1 MQRNCR
7 PWVRADS
14 GTTHDM
20 SEQPPKNRSGAS
32 AQRRGTAL
40 IKKRIFSLRS
50 LLLFLIFAAFV
61 YFLLTRFHADWG
73 ATFDT
78 IARMNIGFYA
88 LAFALYYATFILRG
102 QRWRMLAQNT
112 GELDALP
119 QGRLPTIR
127 ESSTYILIGWFVNS
141 VTWLRM
147 GDGYR
152 AWLFARGSGGS
163 FSWSLGTVLAERV
176 LDVASMLL
184 ILLASALLLS
194 TTEVSRIAQTVIWLT
209 LAVVIGSL
217 VMLFAMKLWGSR
229 FARFLPARLEA
240 EFHRFQ
246 SGTLGSMKQMPT
258 VIALGGGAWAL
269 EVARLYFVAQALG
282 LDVPLALIAIASL
295 SAAILSTVPVP
306 GGVGFVESGI
316 VGVLL
321 LGLGRPEA
329 VSVALVDRSIT
340 FVSVIAIGGIVFLAS
355 HVWQARQSSPEYT

>member
-1 MQRNCR
+1 MF
-7 PWVRADS
+7 V
-14 GTTHDM
+14 
-20 SEQPPKNRSGAS
+20 
-32 AQRRGTAL
+32 
-40 IKKRIFSLRS
+40 
-50 LLLFLIFAAFV
+50 IFAAFV
-61 YFLLTRFHADWG
+61 YFLLTQFHADWS

-78 IARMNIGFYA
+78 IARMNPWYYL

-112 GELDALP
+112 GELETLP
-119 QGRLPTIR
+119 RGQLPSIR
-127 ESSTYILIGWFVNS
+127 ASSTYILIGWFVNS

-184 ILLASALLLS
+184 ILVASALLLS
-194 TTEVSRIAQTVIWLT
+194 TTSVSKVALTIIWLT
-209 LAVVIGSL
+209 LAVVIISL
-217 VMLFAMKLWGSR
+217 IVLLAMKIWGSR
-229 FARFLPARLEA
+229 FARFLPSRLET

-258 VIALGGGAWAL
+258 VIALGGGAWLL
-269 EVARLYFVAQALG
+269 EVARLYFVALALG
-282 LDVPLALIAIASL
+282 LEVPLALIAIAAL

-321 LGLGRPEA
+321 LSLGRPEA
-329 VSVALVDRSIT
+329 VSIALVDRSIT
-340 FVSVIAIGGIVFLAS
+340 LISVIAIGGVVFLIS
-355 HVWQARQSSPEYT
+355 QVWQPRQGSPEYT

>member
-1 MQRNCR
+1 MNQ
-7 PWVRADS
+7 
-14 GTTHDM
+14 
-20 SEQPPKNRSGAS
+20 SEPQNRSTMS
-32 AQRRGTAL
+32 ARRRGTAL
-40 IKKRIFSLRS
+40 IKRRIFSLPS
-50 LLLFLIFAAFV
+50 LLMFAIFAAFIF
-61 YFLLTRFHADWG
+61 FLLTQFHADWG

-78 IARMNIGFYA
+78 IAGMNPWHYL

-102 QRWRMLAQNT
+102 QRWRMLARNT

-119 QGRLPTIR
+119 RGQLPTMR
-127 ESSTYILIGWFVNS
+127 ASSTYILIGWFVNS
-141 VTWLRM
+141 ITWLRM
-147 GDGYR
+147 GDAYR

-184 ILLASALLLS
+184 ILVASALLLS
-194 TTEVSRIAQTVIWLT
+194 TTSVSRIALTVIWLT

-217 VMLFAMKLWGSR
+217 VFLLAMKIWGRR
-229 FARFLPARLEA
+229 FARFLPSRFEE
-240 EFHRFQ
+240 EFNRFQ

-258 VIALGGGAWAL
+258 VIALGGGAWLL
-269 EVARLYFVAQALG
+269 EVARLYFVVQALG
-282 LDVPLALIAIASL
+282 LDVSPALIAIAAL

-340 FVSVIAIGGIVFLAS
+340 FVSVIIIGGIVFLVS
-355 HVWQARQSSPEYT
+355 QVWGHRQSSPEYT

>member
-1 MQRNCR
+1 MNEPNSQDQTAAN
-7 PWVRADS
+7 
-14 GTTHDM
+14 
-20 SEQPPKNRSGAS
+20 

-40 IKKRIFSLRS
+40 IKRRIFSLPS
-50 LLLFLIFAAFV
+50 LLMFVIFAAFV
-61 YFLLTRFHADWG
+61 YFLLTRFPSDWG
-73 ATFDT
+73 ETFDT
-78 IARMNIGFYA
+78 IAHMNPWYYL

-112 GELDALP
+112 GELETLP
-119 QGRLPTIR
+119 RGHLPTIR
-127 ESSTYILIGWFVNS
+127 ASSTYILIGWFVNS
-141 VTWLRM
+141 ITWLRM

-184 ILLASALLLS
+184 ILVASALLLS
-194 TTEVSRIAQTVIWLT
+194 TTSVSKVALTVIWLT

-217 VMLFAMKLWGSR
+217 IFLLAMKIWGQR
-229 FARFLPARLEA
+229 FARFLPSRLEE

-258 VIALGGGAWAL
+258 VIALGGGAWLL
-269 EVARLYFVAQALG
+269 EIARLYFVAQALG
-282 LDVPLALIAIASL
+282 LEVSLALVAIAAL

-340 FVSVIAIGGIVFLAS
+340 FVSVIVIGGVVFLIS
-355 HVWQARQSSPEYT
+355 QVWQPRQSSPEYT

>member
-1 MQRNCR
+1 MNEPLPQDRT
-7 PWVRADS
+7 AD
-14 GTTHDM
+14 T
-20 SEQPPKNRSGAS
+20 

-40 IKKRIFSLRS
+40 IKRRIFSLPS
-50 LLLFLIFAAFV
+50 LLLFVIFAAFV
-61 YFLLTRFHADWG
+61 YFLLTQFPTDWS

-78 IARMNIGFYA
+78 IAHMNPWYYL

-112 GELDALP
+112 GELETLP
-119 QGRLPTIR
+119 RGQLPTMR
-127 ESSTYILIGWFVNS
+127 AASTYILIGWFVNS
-141 VTWLRM
+141 ITWLRL

-176 LDVASMLL
+176 LDVVSMLL
-184 ILLASALLLS
+184 ILLASVLFLVFSERSISDAA
-194 TTEVSRIAQTVIWLT
+194 VFVIPGT
-209 LAVVIGSL
+209 SL
-217 VMLFAMKLWGSR
+217 VIPSHIFVILVIFLVVVLSLCVLAAMKLWGHR
-229 FARFLPARLEA
+229 FARFLPSRLEE

-258 VIALGGGAWAL
+258 VISLGGGAWLL
-269 EVARLYFVAQALG
+269 EIARLYFVAQALG
-282 LDVPLALIAIASL
+282 LEVPLALVAIAAL

-329 VSVALVDRSIT
+329 VSIALVDRSIT
-340 FVSVIAIGGIVFLAS
+340 FISVIAIGGIVFLIS
-355 HVWQARQSSPEYT
+355 QVWQPRRSSPEYT

>member
-1 MQRNCR
+1 MNEPNSQ
-7 PWVRADS
+7 D
-14 GTTHDM
+14 
-20 SEQPPKNRSGAS
+20 QPAAS

-40 IKKRIFSLRS
+40 IKRRILSLPS
-50 LLLFLIFAAFV
+50 LLMFVIFAAFV
-61 YFLLTRFHADWG
+61 YFLLTQFHADWR

-78 IARMNIGFYA
+78 IARMNPWYYL

-112 GELDALP
+112 GELETLP
-119 QGRLPTIR
+119 RGQLPTIR
-127 ESSTYILIGWFVNS
+127 ASSTYILIGWFVNS

-184 ILLASALLLS
+184 ILVASALLLS
-194 TTEVSRIAQTVIWLT
+194 TTSVSKVALTVIWLT
-209 LAVVIGSL
+209 LAVVIASL
-217 VMLFAMKLWGSR
+217 CFLVAMKIWGSS
-229 FARFLPARLEA
+229 FARFLPARFEE
-240 EFHRFQ
+240 EFNRFQ

-258 VIALGGGAWAL
+258 VIALGGGAWML
-269 EVARLYFVAQALG
+269 EVARLYFVTLALG
-282 LDVPLALIAIASL
+282 LDVPLALIAIAAL

-321 LGLGRPEA
+321 LSLGRPEA
-329 VSVALVDRSIT
+329 VSIALVDRSIT
-340 FVSVIAIGGIVFLAS
+340 LISVIVIGGVVFLIS
-355 HVWQARQSSPEYT
+355 QVWQPGRRTPEYT

>member
-1 MQRNCR
+1 MN
-7 PWVRADS
+7 
-14 GTTHDM
+14 
-20 SEQPPKNRSGAS
+20 QPETQDRSTS
-32 AQRRGTAL
+32 STQRRGTAL
-40 IKKRIFSLRS
+40 LKRRIFSLPS
-50 LLLFLIFAAFV
+50 LLMFAIFVAFI
-61 YFLLTRFHADWG
+61 YFLLTQFHVNWS

-78 IARMNIGFYA
+78 IARMNPWYYA

-102 QRWRMLAQNT
+102 QRWRMLARNT
-112 GELDALP
+112 GELETLARG
-119 QGRLPTIR
+119 QLPTIR
-127 ESSTYILIGWFVNS
+127 SSSAYILIGWFVNS
-141 VTWLRM
+141 IAWLRM

-176 LDVASMLL
+176 FDVASMLL
-184 ILLASALLLS
+184 ILAASALLLS
-194 TTEVSRIAQTVIWLT
+194 TTSVSKAALTVIWLT

-217 VMLFAMKLWGSR
+217 VVLLAMKLWGRRFAGKLPSR
-229 FARFLPARLEA
+229 FEE
-240 EFHRFQ
+240 EFNRFQ

-258 VIALGGGAWAL
+258 VIALGGAAWLL

-282 LDVPLALIAIASL
+282 LDVSLALIAIAAL

-329 VSVALVDRSIT
+329 VSIALVDRSIT
-340 FVSVIAIGGIVFLAS
+340 FVSVIAIGGVVFLVS
-355 HVWQARQSSPEYT
+355 QVWQPRQSSPEYT

>member
-1 MQRNCR
+1 M
-7 PWVRADS
+7 
-14 GTTHDM
+14 
-20 SEQPPKNRSGAS
+20 S

-40 IKKRIFSLRS
+40 IKRRIFSLPS
-50 LLLFLIFAAFV
+50 LLMFAIFAAFI
-61 YFLLTRFHADWG
+61 YFLLTQFHADWG

-78 IARMNIGFYA
+78 IASMNPLFYL

-102 QRWRMLAQNT
+102 QRWRMLARNT

-119 QGRLPTIR
+119 QGQLPTMR
-127 ESSTYILIGWFVNS
+127 ASSTYILIGWFVNS
-141 VTWLRM
+141 ITWLRM

-184 ILLASALLLS
+184 ILVASALLLS
-194 TTEVSRIAQTVIWLT
+194 TTSVSRVALTVIWLT

-217 VMLFAMKLWGSR
+217 FFLLALKMWGQR
-229 FARFLPARLEA
+229 FARFLPSRFEE
-240 EFHRFQ
+240 EFNRFQ

-258 VIALGGGAWAL
+258 VIALGGAAWLL
-269 EVARLYFVAQALG
+269 EVARLYFVVQALG
-282 LDVPLALIAIASL
+282 LDVSLALIAIAAL

-329 VSVALVDRSIT
+329 VSIALVDRSIT
-340 FVSVIAIGGIVFLAS
+340 FISVIAIGGIVFLIS
-355 HVWQARQSSPEYT
+355 QVWQPRQSSPEYT

>member
-1 MQRNCR
+1 M
-7 PWVRADS
+7 
-14 GTTHDM
+14 
-20 SEQPPKNRSGAS
+20 AS
-32 AQRRGTAL
+32 PARRGTAL
-40 IKKRIFSLRS
+40 LKKRMFSLRS
-50 LLLFLIFAAFV
+50 LLLFAVFAAFV
-61 YFLLTRFHADWG
+61 YFLLTRFHPDWG
-73 ATFDT
+73 ATFES
-78 IARMNIGFYA
+78 IARMHVGFYL

-102 QRWRMLAQNT
+102 QRWRMLAHNT
-112 GELDALP
+112 GELDTLP
-119 QGRLPTIR
+119 RGQLPSIR

-141 VTWLRM
+141 ITWLRM

-163 FSWSLGTVLAERV
+163 FSWSLGTLLAERV
-176 LDVASMLL
+176 LDVVSMLL
-184 ILLASALLLS
+184 ILVASALLLS
-194 TTEVSRIAQTVIWLT
+194 TTEVSYIAQAVLWLT
-209 LAVVIGSL
+209 LAVVIGSMFLL
-217 VMLFAMKLWGSR
+217 VAMKLWGSR
-229 FARFLPARLEA
+229 FAGKLPSRLES

-258 VIALGGGAWAL
+258 VIALGGGAWLL

-282 LDVPLALIAIASL
+282 LEVPLALIAIAAL

-355 HVWQARQSSPEYT
+355 QVWQARQSSPEYT

>member
-1 MQRNCR
+1 MNEPNSQNQTE
-7 PWVRADS
+7 A
-14 GTTHDM
+14 
-20 SEQPPKNRSGAS
+20 N

-40 IKKRIFSLRS
+40 IKRRIFSLPS
-50 LLLFLIFAAFV
+50 LLMFAIFAAFV
-61 YFLLTRFHADWG
+61 YFLLTQFHADWS

-78 IARMNIGFYA
+78 IARMNPWYYL

-112 GELDALP
+112 GELDTLP
-119 QGRLPTIR
+119 RGQLPSIR
-127 ESSTYILIGWFVNS
+127 ASSTYILIGWFVNS

-184 ILLASALLLS
+184 ILVASALLLS
-194 TTEVSRIAQTVIWLT
+194 TTSVSKVALTVIWLT
-209 LAVVIGSL
+209 LAVVIVSL
-217 VMLFAMKLWGSR
+217 IVLLAMKIWGSR
-229 FARFLPARLEA
+229 FARFLPSRLET

-258 VIALGGGAWAL
+258 VIALGGGAWLL

-282 LDVPLALIAIASL
+282 LDVPLALIAIAAL

-321 LGLGRPEA
+321 LSLGRPEA
-329 VSVALVDRSIT
+329 VSIALVDRSIT
-340 FVSVIAIGGIVFLAS
+340 LISVIAIGGVVFLIS
-355 HVWQARQSSPEYT
+355 QVWQPRPSSPEYT